1 MTGAQQF
8 QWSVLRF
15 SELDTRL
22 FHDVLR
28 LRVDVFVVEQNCP
41 YPELDGLD
49 LDALHIVGRDANG
62 AVAAYARILPPHA
75 DGVPHIG
82 RVVVAMEQRRNHV
95 GKRLMEVTLDALEQ
109 QYGSKRSAL
118 AAQAHLQKFY
128 AELGYVTTGA
138 EYMLDGIPH
147 VDMVLHR

>member
-1 MTGAQQF
+1 
-8 QWSVLRF
+8 
-15 SELDTRL
+15 
-22 FHDVLR
+22 
-28 LRVDVFVVEQNCP
+28 
-41 YPELDGLD
+41 
-49 LDALHIVGRDANG
+49 
-62 AVAAYARILPPHA
+62 
-75 DGVPHIG
+75 
-82 RVVVAMEQRRNHV
+82 MEQRRNHV

>member
-62 AVAAYARILPPHA
+62 AVAAYARILPPQA

>member
-1 MTGAQQF
+1 M
-8 QWSVLRF
+8 
-15 SELDTRL
+15 
-22 FHDVLR
+22 LR

-49 LDALHIVGRDANG
+49 LDALHIVRGDRTEQW
-62 AVAAYARILPPHA
+62 RRMPRLFPPHA

-118 AAQAHLQKFY
+118 AAQAHLKSF
-128 AELGYVTTGA
+128 TR
-138 EYMLDGIPH
+138 I
-147 VDMVLHR
+147 